1 AEGSAGDGRNKL
13 TDGLVRVFDAQ
24 PSRRVLAC
32 QAADSWHNNMQ
43 TALEQWLERGIA
55 PDAVVAT
62 HSTNGVVD
70 RLRPLCPYPQVATYK
85 GNGDTNDPTNFSC
98 RDPN

>member
-1 AEGSAGDGRNKL
+1 MTRRCLRSPGPSRMASTATKRRGLRFGKWRTMRGNATLSVCCAEGSAGDGRNKL

-43 TALEQWLERGIA
+43 TALEHWLESGIE
-55 PDAVVAT
+55 PDT
-62 HSTNGVVD
+62 GV
-70 RLRPLCPYPQVATYK
+70 
-85 GNGDTNDPTNFSC
+85 
-98 RDPN
+98 